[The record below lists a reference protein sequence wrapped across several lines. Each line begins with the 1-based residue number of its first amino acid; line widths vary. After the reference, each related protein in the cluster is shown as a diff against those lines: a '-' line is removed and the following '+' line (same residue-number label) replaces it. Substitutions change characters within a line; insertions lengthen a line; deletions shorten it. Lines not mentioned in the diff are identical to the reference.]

1 MPLLEEISGYVF
13 AIAAVVIPAL
23 ASVHIISTKHEVR
36 AAIGWTGL
44 VWLVPFVGTVLY
56 LMFGI
61 NRIKRKAI
69 RKRLRQ
75 QLSSPGRSEVGQL
88 VGPFLPTL
96 FKKATRDMAA
106 QARMLSRLGNF
117 PITGGNRIDHFTTGA
132 GAYDAMLAA
141 LRGARSSIALASYIF
156 EAATADGAF
165 VDALSEAVGR
175 GLEVRVLLDGVGS
188 LYHRPSATTVLVRRG
203 VRAAQFNRQLVPWR
217 MPYLNL
223 RNHRK
228 ILVIDGARGFAGGM
242 NLRQS
247 YLGRG
252 PKGEQVKD
260 WHFRLA
266 GPVVA
271 HMMEVFAEDWSF
283 ATGEALEGAAWF
295 PEDYP
300 EEAADMV
307 ARGIPDGP
315 DEDIDKLVWTILGAI
330 GMARHRIAIQ
340 TPYFVPDRL
349 IITALSHAA
358 LRGVDVDILLPEKNN
373 LRIVEWGSR
382 AQYKELLR
390 AACRIHHLPPPFDHS
405 KIMLID
411 DSYVLFGSSNWDAR
425 SLRLNFEFNVECFSP
440 ELVSD
445 VDQAFQAKLAT
456 AKAVTLDE
464 MITLPAWQRARN
476 GLAWLTSPYL

>member
-1 MPLLEEISGYVF
+1 LPLLEEISGYVF
-13 AIAAVVIPAL
+13 AIGAIVIPAM

-61 NRIKRKAI
+61 NRIKRKAV
-69 RKRLRQ
+69 RKRLRRM
-75 QLSSPGRSEVGQL
+75 LSRPGRSEVGQL
-88 VGPFLPTL
+88 AGPFLPTL

-117 PITGGNRIDHFTTGA
+117 PITGSNRIEHFPTAT
-132 GAYDAMLAA
+132 GAYDVMLAA
-141 LRGARSSIALASYIF
+141 LRSAKNSIALASYIF

-165 VDALSEAVGR
+165 VDALSEAAER
-175 GLEVRVLLDGVGS
+175 GVAVRVLLDGVGS
-188 LYHRPSATTVLVRRG
+188 LYHRPAATTVLVRRG

-228 ILVIDGARGFAGGM
+228 ILVVDGVRGFAGGM

-247 YLGRG
+247 YLGKG
-252 PKGEQVKD
+252 PDEEQVKD
-260 WHFRLA
+260 WHFRLE

-283 ATGEALEGAAWF
+283 ATGETLEGEVWF
-295 PEDYP
+295 PQDYP
-300 EEAADMV
+300 KDAADMV

-315 DEDIDKLVWTILGAI
+315 DEDMDKLVWTILGAI

-349 IITALSHAA
+349 LIAALSHAA

-382 AQYKELLR
+382 AQYTELLR

-405 KIMLID
+405 KIMIVD

-440 ELVSD
+440 DLAAEVGK
-445 VDQAFQAKLAT
+445 VFAAKLAN
-456 AKAVTLDE
+456 ARPVALEE
-464 MITLPAWQRARN
+464 MIALPAWKRARN